1 MIISLLI
8 ALAIGTG
15 FTRHTS
21 AFDKEIALWLNNATM
36 ECIMLKDNPVDD
48 QQILK
53 NISELESEFKVLSYK
68 YIDKPPSKY
77 ARDVNW
83 KTYFLTLSENMV
95 VVREQIEEKQF
106 AEAAIYCANFSNT
119 IGQMHKINGTT
130 DLADLSFSWRM
141 ELKNTTDMYNTGNTA
156 GYQQNLSVVENIY
169 KKLVSMKAK
178 RERNAVKKR
187 YNILQQPYAD
197 WLKAIQAGNTEAMN
211 VAYQKFMD
219 GFAKPSMASF

>member
-1 MIISLLI
+1 MLIALLI
-8 ALAIGTG
+8 ALATGTG
-15 FTRHTS
+15 FHHTS
-21 AFDKEIALWLNNATM
+21 AFDKQMAILLKKATM
-36 ECIMLKDNPVDD
+36 ECVMLKDNPVDD

-53 NISELESEFKVLSYK
+53 NISELESELKVLSYK
-68 YIDKPPSKY
+68 YIDKPTAKY

-83 KTYFLTLSENMV
+83 KSYFLTLSENMV
-95 VVREQIEEKQF
+95 VVEEQVEEKQF

-141 ELKNTTDMYNTGNTA
+141 ELKNTSDMYNAGNTA
-156 GYQQNLSVVENIY
+156 GYEQNLPVVENIY
-169 KKLVSMKAK
+169 KKLFSMKAK
-178 RERNAVKKR
+178 RKRNAVNKR
-187 YNILQQPYAD
+187 YNPLQQTYAD

-219 GFAKPSMASF
+219 GFAKPYMASF